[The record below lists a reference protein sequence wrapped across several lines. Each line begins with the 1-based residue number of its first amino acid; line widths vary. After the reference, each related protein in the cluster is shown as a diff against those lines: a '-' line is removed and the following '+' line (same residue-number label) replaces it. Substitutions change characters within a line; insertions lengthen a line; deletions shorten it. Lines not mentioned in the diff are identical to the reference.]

1 MADEAPAAPA
11 GSEPPKKT
19 NLLPILIV
27 IGVIVVII
35 IGVGAY
41 LFLRDDDEATKPAG
55 APPPRLARNLY
66 AAWQADDRSA
76 AADNAT
82 AAAVTEIFA
91 IPASQGEGLVF
102 GGCSAT
108 TDTPLPKACVY
119 TRPGGALTMTVDRVG
134 DTRTIVKV
142 ELGAAGLPPDPTG

>member
-19 NLLPILIV
+19 NLVPILIV
-27 IGVIVVII
+27 IGVIVVIV

-41 LFLRDDDEATKPAG
+41 LFLKDDDEAAKPAG

-66 AAWQADDRSA
+66 AAWQDDDRTA

-91 IPASQGEGLVF
+91 IPAAQGEGLVF
-102 GGCSAT
+102 GGCTSTSGTA
-108 TDTPLPKACVY
+108 LPKACVY
-119 TRPGGALTMTVDRVG
+119 SRPGGQLTMTVDRVG
-134 DTRTIVKV
+134 DTRKVVKV
-142 ELGAAGLPPDPTG
+142 ELGPAGLPPDPTG